1 MEAKHAK
8 HPRIDPHERRRRVLR
23 IFDEE
28 SWGNLELVD
37 AWDGEDVDELR
48 NILGE
53 EEFQILLDRLADVD
67 EGRR

>member
-1 MEAKHAK
+1 MKTTHEK
-8 HPRIDPHERRRRVLR
+8 IDPRARRRRVLR

-37 AWDGEDVDELR
+37 AWDGEDLDELR
-48 NILGE
+48 TVLGE